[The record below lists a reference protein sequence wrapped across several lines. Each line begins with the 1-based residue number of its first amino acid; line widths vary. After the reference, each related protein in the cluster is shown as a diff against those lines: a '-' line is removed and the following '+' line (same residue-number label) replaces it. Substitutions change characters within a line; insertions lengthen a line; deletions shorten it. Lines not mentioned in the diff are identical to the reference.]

1 MTLTLIITLGV
12 LNRGGTA
19 QATPT
24 YSGASVTQYWNM
36 PLEAFS
42 HAQSV
47 FTDSR
52 TFYIGDSIVMLNGL
66 ELQVYRIQR
75 NWQPSAVVAAS
86 YGNQQT
92 GDDPRGRETILVWFR
107 ATNVGASPLGF
118 NDNLFTLQVTGN
130 REERVGHIASIRPND
145 YGDQGTSPWLLP
157 QESKETFVPFL
168 VTPGEKLRSLQY
180 YLVPQLDKKATSL
193 PTLTRL
199 SILLSSRAASG
210 LVGQTPIPFV
220 FTPSATKITVN

>member
-1 MTLTLIITLGV
+1 MVKKQSQSQKRYGRNARYDAFRKGFWVPIAGGLMSLTLIITLGV

-24 YSGASVTQYWNM
+24 YSGASVTQYWTM
-36 PLEAFS
+36 PLEAVC

-86 YGNQQT
+86 YGN
-92 GDDPRGRETILVWFR
+92 
-107 ATNVGASPLGF
+107 
-118 NDNLFTLQVTGN
+118 
-130 REERVGHIASIRPND
+130 
-145 YGDQGTSPWLLP
+145 
-157 QESKETFVPFL
+157 
-168 VTPGEKLRSLQY
+168 
-180 YLVPQLDKKATSL
+180 
-193 PTLTRL
+193 
-199 SILLSSRAASG
+199 
-210 LVGQTPIPFV
+210 
-220 FTPSATKITVN
+220 